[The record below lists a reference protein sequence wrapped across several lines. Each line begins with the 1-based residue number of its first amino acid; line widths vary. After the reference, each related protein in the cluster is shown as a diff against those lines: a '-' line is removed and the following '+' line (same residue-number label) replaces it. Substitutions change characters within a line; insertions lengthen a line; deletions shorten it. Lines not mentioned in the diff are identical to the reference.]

1 MPFVPPQSTNL
12 QLEEINLWEIV
23 VSFTGILFGIFAPTL
38 LLLLSPCALNHL
50 LVIITDIYVSC
61 HVIEIKLEPP
71 LGDGFLDAFA
81 VGRVAGRAGASLA
94 LVDEAADLV
103 GRTPGV
109 LLAGAEAVHPAPL
122 TTILVSLPSI

>member
-1 MPFVPPQSTNL
+1 MLRKSRRARAIERGARV
-12 QLEEINLWEIV
+12 
-23 VSFTGILFGIFAPTL
+23 
-38 LLLLSPCALNHL
+38 
-50 LVIITDIYVSC
+50 YVFC
-61 HVIEIKLEPP
+61 ICHTHHVIEIKLEPP